1 MQPRLPH
8 RRADPEVPRSRQA
21 RPLPGRLPHDSRG
34 QPDAVGHRA
43 GLLPPV
49 RDRLQP
55 RRARRA
61 HRHPRR
67 GAVPRR
73 LRPEARGQSRQAKP
87 AAAERQDGGDRRLG
101 SRRPGLRLP
110 PAPQGLRQRHL
121 RGARRARRHAAGRH
135 PRLAP
140 ARGDPRRGDRQAA
153 RPGRHRDPLRR
164 PRRRRQ
170 TATEPGRTRPPLRRG
185 LPRPR
190 PGRRPAAGR
199 RGRAGPGRDR
209 RAGVPA
215 RDRPRPPGEDGHER
229 ARHRRR
235 QHGLGRGP
243 VARSGWAGKRRG
255 DDRVPR
261 GRGRTADRGRGPGPG
276 PRGRGALPPADRPG
290 QGPGRRRGN
299 VRGAV
304 LCRGEPAAGT
314 STVPSPP
321 SSPRAPRSRWPATPS
336 WSPSARSRSWTGC
349 PPTAPNAAWSGP
361 TSTAASRR
369 PAARSSPAAT

>member
-8 RRADPEVPRSRQA
+8 RRADPEVPGSRQA
-21 RPLPGRLPHDSRG
+21 RPLPGRLPHDHRR

-73 LRPEARGQSRQAKP
+73 LRAEARGQSRQAKP
-87 AAAERQDGGDRRLG
+87 PSAERQDGGDRGLG
-101 SRRPGLRLP
+101 SRRPRLRLP
-110 PAPQGLRQRHL
+110 PAPPGLRQRHL
-121 RGARRARRHAAGRH
+121 RGAGQARRHAAGRH

-153 RPGRHRDPLRR
+153 RPGRHRDPVRR
-164 PRRRRQ
+164 PRRRGGRR
-170 TATEPGRTRPPLRRG
+170 AEPGRTRPPLQRG

-190 PGRRPAAGR
+190 PGRRPAPGR

-209 RAGVPA
+209 RPGVPA
-215 RDRPRPPGEDGHER
+215 RDRPGPPGEDGQER

-235 QHGLGRGP
+235 QHGLRRGP
-243 VARSGWAGKRRG
+243 VGDQAGRGNRRG
-255 DDRVPR
+255 DHRVPR
-261 GRGRTADRGRGPGPG
+261 SRGRTADRGRGPGPG

-290 QGPGRRRGN
+290 QGPGRRRGQRPRRRP
-299 VRGAV
+299 VPGV
-304 LCRGEPAAGT
+304 PAAGRARRRH
-314 STVPSPP
+314 PP
-321 SSPRAPRSRWPATPS
+321 AHRGHRGRGALRHDPGRHRPGAGPGLAARRLHRTRPA
-336 WSPSARSRSWTGC
+336 
-349 PPTAPNAAWSGP
+349 SGP
-361 TSTAASRR
+361 TSTAASRT